1 MPPHRDGTAHEA
13 QHRAKEQAEERDATI
28 EEDGLDQVGV
38 DERACDIRHEKR
50 EEPAEHALDDP
61 LEEEWAADEVVRRA
75 DEAHDRALSCAR
87 QDGHPDCGSDDDH
100 GHARERQS
108 EGDASDAGDVAKRVQ
123 LLYPVFAVANVVD
136 ERDRENACRHAPH
149 CGGVAN
155 ARLELYVDRRG
166 QRGALEHVAEFTQL
180 PLRAGE
186 RLLLR
191 DEHRALHFGIPRHVS
206 GRHGHGLRLCSFR
219 DECPDLDTLLEPVE
233 HVADVQCHE
242 TEEPEGE
249 QRERDGDDAQ
259 CAEQRRALE
268 GDERVAQRTGHQ
280 GAFAAG
286 PLDPSAESKTTAPRS
301 ISTVR
306 NSWRLISSRL
316 CVAIKTAVPP
326 ALISRSSWKM
336 PRVARSSR
344 LPVCSSAMRTN
355 GSFTTARAMATRCC
369 SPPDSSGGYAA
380 PLPARPTS
388 ASTPAPLDGMAD
400 VDAPVTSIAK
410 ATFCSAVRLS
420 RRRKSW
426 NTMP

>member
-75 DEAHDRALSCAR
+75 DEAHDRDLSCAR

-108 EGDASDAGDVAKRVQ
+108 EGDASDAGDV
-123 LLYPVFAVANVVD
+123 
-136 ERDRENACRHAPH
+136 
-149 CGGVAN
+149 
-155 ARLELYVDRRG
+155 
-166 QRGALEHVAEFTQL
+166 
-180 PLRAGE
+180 
-186 RLLLR
+186 
-191 DEHRALHFGIPRHVS
+191 
-206 GRHGHGLRLCSFR
+206 
-219 DECPDLDTLLEPVE
+219 
-233 HVADVQCHE
+233 
-242 TEEPEGE
+242 
-249 QRERDGDDAQ
+249 AQ

-336 PRVARSSR
+336 PRGARSSR
-344 LPVCSSAMRTN
+344 LPVGSSAMRTN
-355 GSFTTARAMATRCC
+355 GSFTRARAMATRCC
-369 SPPDSSGGYAA
+369 SPPDSSGGYAV

-388 ASTPAPLDGMAD
+388 ASTRATWDGMAD
-400 VDAPVTSIAK
+400 GDAPVTSSAK
-410 ATFCSAVRLS
+410 ATFCSAVRFS
-420 RRRKSW
+420 RRRKS
-426 NTMP
+426 